1 MTRAYRAFIST
12 ILIGL
17 LTACAGVPPE
27 QPQSFDG
34 LEGKQNYPEPVF
46 SADRILPDDYDLAA
60 VYDPWQGM
68 NRRIYNFNYQF
79 DQRVFLPVV
88 NTWEA
93 VVPGIIRKGIHNF
106 YRTIG
111 DVNTMMNS
119 VLQLSPGKFFD
130 TTGRVFVNSTFG
142 LLGLIDVASEM
153 GIPRHEEDFGQT
165 LGRWGVGRGPYVVLP
180 LLGPSNLRDSLG
192 LLPDLAV
199 ESIAQQPIV
208 AESARPASTALEAV
222 DTRAD
227 TSFRYY
233 ETGFTFE
240 YRMMRWLYSTKR
252 DLDVLK

>member
-1 MTRAYRAFIST
+1 MIRLLAPLVLITLLAGCATGPATQPST
-12 ILIGL
+12 DATQLS
-17 LTACAGVPPE
+17 
-27 QPQSFDG
+27 QSS
-34 LEGKQNYPEPVF
+34 YPEPVF
-46 SADRILPDDYDLAA
+46 SAERILQEDYDLAA

-68 NRRIYNFNYQF
+68 NRRIYNFNYRF
-79 DQRVFLPVV
+79 DQAVFLPVV

-93 VVPGIIRKGIHNF
+93 VVPGVIRKGVHNF
-106 YRTIG
+106 YRTIA
-111 DVNTMMNS
+111 DVNTMLNS

-142 LLGLIDVASEM
+142 ILGLFDVATEI

-165 LGRWGVGRGPYVVLP
+165 LGRWGVPRGPYVVLP
-180 LLGPSNLRDSLG
+180 LLGPSNLRDSIG
-192 LLPDLAV
+192 LLPDFAV
-199 ESIAQQPIV
+199 ESIAQQPIF
-208 AESARPASTALEAV
+208 ADSARPVSTALEAI

>member
-1 MTRAYRAFIST
+1 MIRLLAAFTLST
-12 ILIGL
+12 L
-17 LTACAGVPPE
+17 LCACASGPPTTTNS
-27 QPQSFDG
+27 QPALTQ
-34 LEGKQNYPEPVF
+34 QNYPEPVF
-46 SADRILPDDYDLAA
+46 SAERILPEDYDLAA

-68 NRRIYNFNYQF
+68 NRRIYNFNYRF
-79 DQRVFLPVV
+79 DQAVFLPVV

-93 VVPGIIRKGIHNF
+93 VVPGIIRKGVHNF
-106 YRTIG
+106 YRTIA
-111 DVNTMMNS
+111 DVNTMINS

-130 TTGRVFVNSTFG
+130 STGRVFVNSTFG
-142 LLGLIDVASEM
+142 LLGLIDVASEI

-192 LLPDLAV
+192 LIPDFAV
-199 ESIAQQPIV
+199 ESIAQQPIFPDSV
-208 AESARPASTALEAV
+208 RPVSTVLEAV